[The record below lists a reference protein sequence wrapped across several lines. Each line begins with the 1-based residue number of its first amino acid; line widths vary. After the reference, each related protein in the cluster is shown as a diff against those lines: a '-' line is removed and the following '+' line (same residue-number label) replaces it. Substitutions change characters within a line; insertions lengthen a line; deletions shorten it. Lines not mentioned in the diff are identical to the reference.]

1 MVLRKQFHGFL
12 TKHIGGNIMQDNRFS
27 CGPGIGKETVCIETN
42 RILDSCR
49 DRDCFENARVFLT
62 DFGKEIIDHT
72 STVRVK
78 SACIAQTQINLDPV
92 QFNRGFYSVNIRF
105 YVKLVFEACI
115 GNGRS
120 QEFEGIAVLD
130 KRVIL
135 YGGDCNVSTFR
146 SDGYN
151 SDFCAQVKPCCKE
164 KNVPTA
170 TVEVAEP
177 IVLGVNILETVND
190 CCCCCC
196 CANDIPESVV
206 STMNGNLYY
215 DDDNDRRYLAV
226 SIGIF
231 SIVRIVRTAQLL
243 VTATEYVIPD
253 KECLSPSNDDPCSV
267 FRSMAFPISE
277 FSCTGCTPP
286 QGLHDKGNGNKCGC

>member
-1 MVLRKQFHGFL
+1 
-12 TKHIGGNIMQDNRFS
+12 MQDNRFS

-62 DFGKEIIDHT
+62 DFGKEIVEHT
-72 STVRVK
+72 GAVRVK
-78 SACIAQTQINLDPV
+78 NACIAQTHISLDPV

-120 QEFEGIAVLD
+120 QEFEGIAALD

-135 YGGDCNVSTFR
+135 YGGECNVSIFR
-146 SDGYN
+146 STGDF
-151 SDFCAQVKPCCKE
+151 SDFCAQVEPCCKE

-170 TVEVAEP
+170 VVEVVDP
-177 IVLGVNILETVND
+177 IVLGVNILENVSD

-196 CANDIPESVV
+196 CAHDIPE
-206 STMNGNLYY
+206 TIANGMNGNLVY
-215 DDDNDRRYLAV
+215 DDDDDRRYLAV
-226 SIGIF
+226 SLGIF
-231 SIVRIVRTAQLL
+231 SIVRIVRPTQL
-243 VTATEYVIPD
+243 VISASEYVIPD
-253 KECLSPSNDDPCSV
+253 KECISPTNDDPCGV

-277 FSCTGCTPP
+277 FTCSTCNGVSNQT
-286 QGLHDKGNGNKCGC
+286 HDKGGKCGC

>member
-1 MVLRKQFHGFL
+1 
-12 TKHIGGNIMQDNRFS
+12 MQDNRFS

-62 DFGKEIIDHT
+62 DFGKEIVEHT
-72 STVRVK
+72 GAVRVK
-78 SACIAQTQINLDPV
+78 SACITQTHISLDPV
-92 QFNRGFYSVNIRF
+92 QFNRGFYAVNIRF

-135 YGGDCNVSTFR
+135 YGGDCNVSIFR
-146 SDGYN
+146 SNGDF
-151 SDFCAQVKPCCKE
+151 SDFCSHIDPCRKE

-170 TVEVAEP
+170 VVEVVEP
-177 IVLGVNILETVND
+177 IVLGVSILEKETD

-196 CANDIPESVV
+196 CARDIPE
-206 STMNGNLYY
+206 TIANTLNGNLC
-215 DDDNDRRYLAV
+215 DDDDDGRYLAV
-226 SIGIF
+226 SLGIF
-231 SIVRIVRTAQLL
+231 SIVRIVRPGQFIIS
-243 VTATEYVIPD
+243 ATDFVVPD
-253 KECLSPSNDDPCSV
+253 KECVSPSNDDPCSV
-267 FRSMAFPISE
+267 FHSMAFPISE
-277 FSCTGCTPP
+277 FTCGTSNCSHS
-286 QGLHDKGNGNKCGC
+286 QHEKGNSGKCGC